1 MSHQITRG
9 FAKKKKEKK
18 NVDKSQKIPLIQK
31 LSIRSDRYKY
41 MSVTKKNTSN
51 SKNRVPF
58 TDDSPIG

>member
-41 MSVTKKNTSN
+41 MSMTKKNTSN
-51 SKNRVPF
+51 
-58 TDDSPIG
+58 